1 MEYEGIGKKNS
12 NKSRVLLA
20 EDNLTQASIM
30 IDYLENNG
38 HEVIHV
44 KDATSVFSAVDN
56 HSPDVIL
63 LARHLSGIDGIHIC
77 RSLKNNSETSGI
89 PIIMLTNKS
98 TTSDKIVGLRAGADD
113 YIPEPCDEDE
123 LTAVIIARLRTK
135 SEWDDL
141 KQTTRQLREM
151 LTKVETLASVDSLTG
166 LFNRRRFEAVIEK
179 EFKRSMRYNVSLSCL
194 MLDIDHFKKVND
206 TFGHS
211 VGDGV
216 LLETVKIIQNN
227 IRDVDTVAR
236 WGGEEFIIMS
246 PNTSKNNA
254 LVVADRIRKSMANQS
269 FPNVGDKKITISIGI
284 ADIPDQAI
292 NTKEQLIN
300 AADQALYGAKKSGRN
315 RVRLNSSPDQ

>member
-30 IDYLENNG
+30 MDYLENNG